1 MKKINIVE
9 ANVSDAAVIGAL
21 HAASWRIAYRGLL
34 TDVYLDND
42 LDGERKKYWARKMVS
57 LKPGE
62 FVLLAKADSVVVGF
76 ISVLDIPEAGYSA
89 LIDNLHVTP
98 QLKGLG
104 VGSTMMRAA
113 AKRLIAENRHN
124 FYLWVLEGNIPA
136 EKFYVARFGRPL
148 DRAQSEFGGKMVW
161 ATRFVWDNFDNLL
174 EQGDAIS

>member
-1 MKKINIVE
+1 MKKVNIIE
-9 ANVSDAAVIGAL
+9 ATVSDSAVIGAL
-21 HAASWRIAYRGLL
+21 HAESWRIAYRGLL
-34 TDVYLDND
+34 SDEYLDND

-62 FVLLAKADSVVVGF
+62 FVLLAEADSVVVGF
-76 ISVLDIPEAGYSA
+76 ISIMDVPDAGYSA
-89 LIDNLHVTP
+89 LVDNLHVRP

-104 VGSTMMRAA
+104 VGGTMMRAA
-113 AKRLIAENRHN
+113 AKRLISDNKFN

-136 EKFYVARFGRPL
+136 EKFYLAKFGRPV

-174 EQGDAIS
+174 GQDDAIL